1 MAGEKTQAEL
11 DAQIDAGIRVN
22 GNKEITPPIHNAIE
36 KAITNSHINKKAARI
51 AIYNG
56 FVYWRPDSD
65 PLIPVSGDIR
75 QGIVGSELQV
85 QKYNGATWDVLTAQ
99 DI

>member
-1 MAGEKTQAEL
+1 MAGEKTRAEL

-36 KAITNSHINKKAARI
+36 KAITNSYVNKKDSKVVP
-51 AIYNG
+51 YNG
-56 FVYWRPDSD
+56 FLYWTPDAN
-65 PLIPVSGDIR
+65 PLTPASGDVR
-75 QGIVGSELQV
+75 EGIVGSELQL
-85 QKYNGATWDVLTAQ
+85 QKYNGATWDILTTR